1 MMVSFVFLFLPAAA
15 MAYWCS
21 LAAAADHSCG
31 VVSFGRGEL
40 FPSIG
45 WWRARSLRF
54 PIRLASRKDCQ
65 LRWCWCFFQFL
76 PAGSYWALTADAT
89 RDYMAVAP
97 RIGEDVLDP
106 VYGDRR
112 RYRLKVRLASRL
124 GLSIVRLLWVLLF
137 LPAARSGAVQY
148 WSILKCRE
156 SDGEAFAWVLNAGQG
171 WFNPAGTDGRVYTD
185 WAIRLAS
192 RQSCHVVRLLVA
204 WSSVPARWGSF

>member
-65 LRWCWCFFQFL
+65 LRWCWCFFLFL

-112 RYRLKVRLASRL
+112 RYRLKVRSASRL

-137 LPAARSGAVQY
+137 LPAALQSGTWAHY
-148 WSILKCRE
+148 WSVE
-156 SDGEAFAWVLNAGQG
+156 SINGYEQVVAFDFRGRNVLI
-171 WFNPAGTDGRVYTD
+171 YS
-185 WAIRLAS
+185 WAARSDARSVRLAS
-192 RQSCHVVRLLVA
+192 REYCLL
-204 WSSVPARWGSF
+204 